1 MTAPWPLLPS
11 ALALIGM
18 AGVVVVVGIRLTK
31 VADALAERTGLGDAG
46 PSTAESSGRFARWG
60 TQGAVTSCVAEAT
73 VIDCSAN
80 RLSTRRVIWSLTT
93 RALRTGTTKTRRQL
107 GPVVSAQLSVA
118 RTKTGGSTSAR
129 PTG

>member
-18 AGVVVVVGIRLTK
+18 AGVIVVVGIRLTK

-60 TQGAVTSCVAEAT
+60 RGVDGDVLRGGGDRDRLLGEPLEHPAGHLVLDDAGVAHRHDE
-73 VIDCSAN
+73 
-80 RLSTRRVIWSLTT
+80 
-93 RALRTGTTKTRRQL
+93 TRRQL

-118 RTKTGGSTSAR
+118 RTKTRGSTSAR